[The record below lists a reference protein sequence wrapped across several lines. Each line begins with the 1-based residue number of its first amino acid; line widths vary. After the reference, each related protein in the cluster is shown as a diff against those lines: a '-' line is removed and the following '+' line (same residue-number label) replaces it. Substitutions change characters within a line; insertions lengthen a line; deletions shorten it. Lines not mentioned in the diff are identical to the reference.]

1 MDLLK
6 SKPTDSTYSLFGPS
20 ASNQGL
26 LMIAPPKPTSP
37 RPLNDAT
44 NLIKPP
50 MSKITHSGLSH
61 PTDLKKLFVG
71 NLPSNTTLDE
81 LIELFSK
88 YGKVNRN
95 LSVVKDDNYAFI
107 HFYSELEAELAHK
120 ELNDSLFKT
129 RYIRVQYSV
138 SQGHIKKSRTYDFKR
153 ISSQQLSESSSFSS
167 ISSADNQFYRITQSQ
182 SVMSFQ
188 NVDIPRP
195 IGRPIRKLNHKP
207 IQQNYYGI
215 PMSHSLDEIGL
226 NQVNYSNY
234 LYIKSLLEDR
244 SKLQQID
251 ESSPTKLLNTI
262 SCLNLNQ
269 Y

>member
-1 MDLLK
+1 MDFLK
-6 SKPTDSTYSLFGPS
+6 SKQTNSTYSLFGPS
-20 ASNQGL
+20 TSNQGL
-26 LMIAPPKPTSP
+26 LMIAPSKPASP

-50 MSKITHSGLSH
+50 PAKLGQSSFSH

-81 LIELFSK
+81 LVELFSK

-107 HFYSELEAELAHK
+107 HFYSEQDAEFAHK

-138 SQGHIKKSRTYDFKR
+138 SQGHIKKSKTFDFKR

-188 NVDIPRP
+188 NVDNPRP
-195 IGRPIRKLNHKP
+195 IGRPIRKLNQKQ
-207 IQQNYYGI
+207 IQQNLSGI

-226 NQVNYSNY
+226 SQVNYSNY
-234 LYIKSLLEDR
+234 LYIKSILEDR

-251 ESSPTKLLNTI
+251 ESSPSHLLNSF

-269 Y
+269 F

>member
-1 MDLLK
+1 M
-6 SKPTDSTYSLFGPS
+6 KPSESTYSLFGPS
-20 ASNQGL
+20 SSNQPGL
-26 LMIAPPKPTSP
+26 LMIAPPTPASP
-37 RPLNDAT
+37 QPLTDST

-50 MSKITHSGLSH
+50 AKPAPTQSH

-107 HFYSELEAELAHK
+107 HFYSEVDAELAHK

-153 ISSQQLSESSSFSS
+153 MSSQQLSESSSHSS
-167 ISSADNQFYRITQSQ
+167 LSSSDNQFYRITQSQ
-182 SVMSFQ
+182 SVMSFH
-188 NVDIPRP
+188 NTESIRP
-195 IGRPIRKLNHKP
+195 IGRPIRKSSQKP
-207 IQQNYYGI
+207 AQQNSGCYGL
-215 PMSHSLDEIGL
+215 PVSHSLDEIGL
-226 NQVNYSNY
+226 HQVNLSNY
-234 LYIKSLLEDR
+234 IYLKSLLEQR
-244 SKLQQID
+244 TKLHQID
-251 ESSPTKLLNTI
+251 ESSPSHLLNSF

-269 Y
+269 F